1 MVDNFQAIRGML
13 KFDNPDYFYFIQIY
27 RRRKDNPDQS
37 KDMILIDNFFIYSY
51 DEFDKKSSAI
61 MNLCIS
67 NNARAYI
74 RLNRRSSKQIA
85 LKTLGRIAKM
95 IEDGNYRHVKR
106 AYLSCAGEF
115 HKEED
120 KTWVID
126 IDRDPL
132 INDDQYNTYINNV
145 ITEIQKLIYET
156 GKDDT
161 ITTIPTKN
169 GVHLICRPFNLASFK
184 RIFHEIDV
192 HRDNPTLCFCP

>member
-1 MVDNFQAIRGML
+1 ML
-13 KFDNPDYFYFIQIY
+13 KFDNPDYFYFLQIY

-61 MNLCIS
+61 MNLCIL

-74 RLNRRSSKQIA
+74 RLNRRSSKQVA

-120 KTWVID
+120 KTWIID
-126 IDRDPL
+126 IDRREGESDERY
-132 INDDQYNTYINNV
+132 DQYINSV
-145 ITEIQKLIYET
+145 SIEAQKLIQET

-161 ITTIPTKN
+161 IHIIPTKN

-184 RIFHEIDV
+184 RIFPEIDT
-192 HRDNPTLCFCP
+192 HRDNPSLLFAQ

>member
-1 MVDNFQAIRGML
+1 
-13 KFDNPDYFYFIQIY
+13 
-27 RRRKDNPDQS
+27 
-37 KDMILIDNFFIYSY
+37 
-51 DEFDKKSSAI
+51 

-120 KTWVID
+120 KTWIID
-126 IDRDPL
+126 LDRREGESDERY
-132 INDDQYNTYINNV
+132 DQYVNSV
-145 ITEIQKLIYET
+145 IIEAQKLIQET

-161 ITTIPTKN
+161 MHIIPTKN

-184 RIFHEIDV
+184 HIFPEIDT
-192 HRDNPTLCFCP
+192 HRDNPTVIFIP